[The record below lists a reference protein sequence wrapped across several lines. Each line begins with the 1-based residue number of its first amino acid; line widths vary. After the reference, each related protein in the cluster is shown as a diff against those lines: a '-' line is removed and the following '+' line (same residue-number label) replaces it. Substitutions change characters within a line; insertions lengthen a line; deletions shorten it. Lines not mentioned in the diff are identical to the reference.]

1 MGLCRL
7 VPISHLLAG
16 DDEPQAPGG
25 CHLANAEFHFR
36 ADLGKL
42 HQCPVERRG
51 WQFFQNSLIVAVGT
65 TALALLLGIPTAYVL
80 ARYRFFGNADYGFWI
95 LSTRM
100 TPPVAMLIPFFV
112 VYVRTGLFD
121 TYIGL
126 ILAHVAITISIV
138 VWLMK
143 GFFEDLPSEMEE
155 AAFMDGATPFEA
167 FLHICLPVA
176 LPGIAAVAIL
186 TFLFSW
192 NEFLFSLVLADRIQ
206 TVPVGLYNFVGYQ
219 QIRWGELSASAV
231 IMLAPVLLFVFV
243 FQRQLVRG
251 LTLGRLSEALMTRKL
266 RSHAWFGEETK
277 DGFVHRSWMKNNGL
291 PDDAFDGGP

>member
-1 MGLCRL
+1 MM
-7 VPISHLLAG
+7 
-16 DDEPQAPGG
+16 DQ
-25 CHLANAEFHFR
+25 
-36 ADLGKL
+36 
-42 HQCPVERRG
+42 ERRPLQPLHPAKQLRRVLAPWLRRLILWIFALWCLFPIYWLATMSLKRQVDAISRTPSFIFEPIWDNYINVLSSG
-51 WQFFQNSLIVAVGT
+51 EVWRYFHNSLIVACGT

-121 TYIGL
+121 TYLGL

-167 FLHICLPVA
+167 FRHICLPVA

-231 IMLAPVLLFVFV
+231 VMLAPVLLFVFV
-243 FQRQLVRG
+243 FQKQLVRG
-251 LTLGRLSEALMTRKL
+251 LTLGAIK
-266 RSHAWFGEETK
+266 
-277 DGFVHRSWMKNNGL
+277 
-291 PDDAFDGGP
+291 